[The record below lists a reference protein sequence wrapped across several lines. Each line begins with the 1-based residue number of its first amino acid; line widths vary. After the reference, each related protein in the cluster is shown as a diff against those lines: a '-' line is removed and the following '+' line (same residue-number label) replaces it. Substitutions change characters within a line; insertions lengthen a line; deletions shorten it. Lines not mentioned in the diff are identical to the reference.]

1 MTNILWPRLCKK
13 DSDAA
18 CATVEDTLDQRALHA
33 KKRLLTL
40 ISVFRNFFAIVP
52 KRIAIRKLLTAA
64 PARAEERPQ
73 SQQI

>member
-1 MTNILWPRLCKK
+1 
-13 DSDAA
+13 
-18 CATVEDTLDQRALHA
+18 VEDTFDQRALHA